1 MRRDPVWLADEELP
15 EDRRLRHARWALALI
30 IAVGV
35 ALGAVELPEAAGVL
49 VVAAGA
55 MAWAERRPS

>member
-1 MRRDPVWLADEELP
+1 VRWRDPIYLQGELP

-35 ALGAVELPEAAGVL
+35 AFGAVELPEAAVVL
-49 VVAAGA
+49 ALAAVVGT
-55 MAWAERRPS
+55 WAR